1 VVLLPPSNQRT
12 RALGHF
18 IAAGIALFLAARL
31 GLALRTQTGF
41 AVFWPAAGIAVS
53 ALIVFGRNARLA
65 IAAAIA
71 TATIA
76 SSLTIGRSPW
86 LAIAIGLA
94 CVGQALLTTDLIEH
108 WFGRSFAFDD
118 VRHVVGFV
126 AAAGLG
132 AAASAVGGAA
142 AIILLHNTAPFW
154 EVWGAWFLSDAIG
167 TVVVAPFLIGLA
179 QLWREQPS
187 TGRWIEGVVVLAIL
201 VLTSLYVVTSPAD
214 SWVTFS
220 PGALVFPF
228 LLWLTARG
236 QPAFGIAG
244 AFIAASAVLLGITF
258 GAGRFGDA
266 SVAITERITGAQ
278 AAMTVVTLYTLV
290 LAALFTERGRSE
302 AALKRAAEHQ
312 RMLVE
317 ELNHRVKNVLATI
330 SAVVSRTQSAS
341 VSAADFVAKLGGRIQ
356 SMAATHELISRREWN
371 SIPVRELV
379 QRELAPYMGKINTDV
394 DGPDLMLSPDAGQAL
409 SLVLHE
415 LATNAA
421 KHGALSTTNG
431 RVSVRWNRVRN
442 GNADACLYIK
452 WRETGG
458 PTVQFPRSSSYG
470 TELIRNLIPYELGG
484 TVDLVF
490 GTDGV
495 RCDIYIPLPRAEWR

>member
-1 VVLLPPSNQRT
+1 MSGQVQEMELNEVVLLPPSKQLT

-18 IAAGIALFLAARL
+18 IAVGIALFLAARL
-31 GLALRTQTGF
+31 GLVLRTQMGF
-41 AVFWPAAGIAVS
+41 AVFWPAAGVAVS

-94 CVGQALLTTDLIEH
+94 CVIQALLTTYLIER

-142 AIILLHNTAPFW
+142 AIFLLQNTAPFW

-167 TVVVAPFLIGLA
+167 TVVVAPLLIGVA

-187 TGRWIEGVVVLAIL
+187 TGRWIEGVGVLAIL

-244 AFIAASAVLLGITF
+244 AFIAASAVLLAIIF

-266 SVAITERITGAQ
+266 SVAISERITGAQ
-278 AAMTVVTLYTLV
+278 AAMTLVTLYTLV
-290 LAALFTERGRSE
+290 LTALFTERGRTE
-302 AALKRAAEHQ
+302 VALRRAAEHQ
-312 RMLVE
+312 RMLVA
-317 ELNHRVKNVLATI
+317 ELNHRVKNILATI
-330 SAVVSRTQSAS
+330 SAIASRTQSAS
-341 VSAADFVAKLGGRIQ
+341 VSAADFVAKLAGRIQ

-371 SIPVRELV
+371 GIPVQELV
-379 QRELAPYMGKINTDV
+379 QRELAPYMGKNKSDIH
-394 DGPDLMLSPDAGQAL
+394 GPDLILTPDAGQAV
-409 SLVLHE
+409 SIVLHE

-421 KHGALSTTNG
+421 KYGALSTTNG
-431 RVSVRWNRVRN
+431 RVSVQWNRVRN
-442 GNADACLYIK
+442 GNADPCLWIK

-458 PTVQFPRSSSYG
+458 PTVQIPRNSSYG
-470 TELIRNLIPYELGG
+470 TDVIQYVSSP
-484 TVDLVF
+484 V
-490 GTDGV
+490 
-495 RCDIYIPLPRAEWR
+495 

>member
-1 VVLLPPSNQRT
+1 MVLLPPSKQLT

-18 IAAGIALFLAARL
+18 IAVGIALFLAARL
-31 GLALRTQTGF
+31 GLVLRTQTGF
-41 AVFWPAAGIAVS
+41 AVFWPAAGVAVS

-94 CVGQALLTTDLIEH
+94 CVSQALLTAYLIES
-108 WFGRSFAFDD
+108 WFGRSFTFDD

-126 AAAGLG
+126 ASAGLG
-132 AAASAVGGAA
+132 AAPAGVAGAV
-142 AIILLHNTAPFW
+142 AIILLHSPAPFW
-154 EVWGAWFLSDAIG
+154 EVWRAWFLSDVVG

-187 TGRWIEGVVVLAIL
+187 TGEWIEGVSVLAIL
-201 VLTSLYVVTSPAD
+201 VLTSLYVVTRSAD

-220 PGALVFPF
+220 PAALVLPF

-236 QPAFGIAG
+236 QPAWGIAG
-244 AFIAASAVLLGITF
+244 AFIAASAVLLGMTF

-266 SVAITERITGAQ
+266 SVAITERIKGAQ
-278 AAMTVVTLYTLV
+278 AAMTVVTIYTLV
-290 LAALFTERGRSE
+290 LSALFTEKRHTE

-312 RMLVE
+312 SMLVA

-330 SAVVSRTQSAS
+330 SAVASRTQSAS
-341 VSAADFVAKLGGRIQ
+341 VSAADFVAKLAGRIQ

-371 SIPVRELV
+371 GIPVRELV
-379 QRELAPYMGKINTDV
+379 QRELAPYVGKINTDI
-394 DGPDLMLSPDAGQAL
+394 DGPDLILTPDSGQAV
-409 SLVLHE
+409 SIVLHE

-421 KHGALSTTNG
+421 KYGALSTTNG
-431 RVSVRWNRVRN
+431 RVSVRWNRDRN
-442 GNADACLYIK
+442 GNGNPCLCIK

-458 PTVQFPRSSSYG
+458 PIVQIPRNSSYG
-470 TELIRNLIPYELGG
+470 TEVIRNLIPYELGG
-484 TVDLVF
+484 TVELVF
-490 GTDGV
+490 GTEGV
-495 RCDIYIPLPRAEWR
+495 LCDLYIPLPRAEWR